1 MLILHL
7 IATSVMVGVIWV
19 IQLVHYPSFHFVE
32 LKQYT
37 TFQRFHMARISY
49 VVIPAMLTEL
59 FTLIL
64 VVISMDQID
73 ILVLASAILL
83 IFIWLMTA
91 VFFSGVHQK
100 LTLGYD
106 QTVVD
111 KLVKLNWGRTLLW
124 TLRLLLISCLLYTSP
139 SPRDRG

>member
-37 TFQRFHMARISY
+37 PFQRFHMARISY

-64 VVISMDQID
+64 IVISMDQID
-73 ILVLASAILL
+73 TLIVASAILL

-124 TLRLLLISCLLYTSP
+124 TLRLFLIFAYAL
-139 SPRDRG
+139 

>member
-1 MLILHL
+1 MLIIHL

-19 IQLVHYPSFHFVE
+19 IQLVHYPSFHFIE

-37 TFQRFHMARISY
+37 TFQRFHMSKISY

-64 VVISMDQID
+64 IIISMDQID
-73 ILVLASAILL
+73 TLVLASAILL
-83 IFIWLMTA
+83 IFIWLITA

-100 LTLGYD
+100 LTLGYNK
-106 QTVVD
+106 TIVD

-124 TLRLLLISCLLYTSP
+124 TLRLFLISACAL
-139 SPRDRG
+139 

>member
-1 MLILHL
+1 MLVIHL
-7 IATSVMVGVIWV
+7 IATSIMVGVIWV
-19 IQLVHYPSFHFVE
+19 IQLVHYPSFHFIE

-37 TFQRFHMARISY
+37 TFQRFHMSRISF

-64 VVISMDQID
+64 FIISTDPID
-73 ILVLASAILL
+73 TLVTVSGLLLVL
-83 IFIWLMTA
+83 IWLMTA

-106 QTVVD
+106 KTVVD

-124 TLRLLLISCLLYTSP
+124 TLRLLLIYAYTL
-139 SPRDRG
+139 

>member
-64 VVISMDQID
+64 IVISMDQID

-124 TLRLLLISCLLYTSP
+124 TLRLLLISIYML
-139 SPRDRG
+139 

>member
-1 MLILHL
+1 MLIIHL

-19 IQLVHYPSFHFVE
+19 IQLVHYPSFHFIE

-37 TFQRFHMARISY
+37 TFQRFHMSRISY

-64 VVISMDQID
+64 IVISMDQID
-73 ILVLASAILL
+73 TLVLASAILL

-124 TLRLLLISCLLYTSP
+124 TLRLLLIYLHVMKTFKTSLL
-139 SPRDRG
+139 

>member
-106 QTVVD
+106 QTTVD

-124 TLRLLLISCLLYTSP
+124 TLRLLLISIYML
-139 SPRDRG
+139 

>member
-1 MLILHL
+1 MLIIHL
-7 IATSVMVGVIWV
+7 IATSVMVGVIWI
-19 IQLVHYPSFHFVE
+19 IQLVHYPSFHFIE

-37 TFQRFHMARISY
+37 TFQRFHMSRISY

-59 FTLIL
+59 FTIILI
-64 VVISMDQID
+64 VISMDQID
-73 ILVLASAILL
+73 TLVLASAILL
-83 IFIWLMTA
+83 MFIWLMTA

-106 QTVVD
+106 QIVVD

-124 TLRLLLISCLLYTSP
+124 TLRLLLISVYML
-139 SPRDRG
+139 

>member
-1 MLILHL
+1 MLVLHL

-19 IQLVHYPSFHFVE
+19 IQLVHYPSFHFIE

-37 TFQRFHMARISY
+37 DFQRFHMSRISY
-49 VVIPAMLTEL
+49 VVVPAMFTEL

-64 VVISMDQID
+64 IVISMDQID
-73 ILVLASAILL
+73 NLVLASAILL

-124 TLRLLLISCLLYTSP
+124 TLRLLLISIYML
-139 SPRDRG
+139 

>member
-1 MLILHL
+1 
-7 IATSVMVGVIWV
+7 MVGVIWT
-19 IQLVHYPSFHFVE
+19 IQLVHYPSFHFIE

-37 TFQRFHMARISY
+37 TFQRFHMSRISY

-64 VVISMDQID
+64 IVISIDQID
-73 ILVLASAILL
+73 NLVLASAILL

-124 TLRLLLISCLLYTSP
+124 TLRLLLISIYML
-139 SPRDRG
+139 

>member
-1 MLILHL
+1 MLIIHL
-7 IATSVMVGVIWV
+7 IATSVMVGVIWI
-19 IQLVHYPSFHFVE
+19 IQLVHYPSFHFIE

-37 TFQRFHMARISY
+37 TFQRFHMSRISY

-64 VVISMDQID
+64 IVISMDQID
-73 ILVLASAILL
+73 TLVLASAILL
-83 IFIWLMTA
+83 IFIWLITA

-124 TLRLLLISCLLYTSP
+124 TLRLLFISIYML
-139 SPRDRG
+139 

>member
-7 IATSVMVGVIWV
+7 TATSVMVGVIWV

-32 LKQYT
+32 LKQYN
-37 TFQRFHMARISY
+37 TFQRFHMSRISY
-49 VVIPAMLTEL
+49 VVIPAMLAEL

-64 VVISMDQID
+64 ILISMDQID
-73 ILVLASAILL
+73 TLVLASAILL

-111 KLVKLNWGRTLLW
+111 KLIKLNWGRTLLW
-124 TLRLLLISCLLYTSP
+124 TLRLLLISIYML
-139 SPRDRG
+139 

>member
-1 MLILHL
+1 MLITHL
-7 IATSVMVGVIWV
+7 IATSVMVGVIWI
-19 IQLVHYPSFHFVE
+19 IQLVHYPSFHFIE
-32 LKQYT
+32 LNQYT
-37 TFQRFHMARISY
+37 TFQRFHMSRISY

-64 VVISMDQID
+64 IIISMDQVDPI
-73 ILVLASAILL
+73 ILASALL
-83 IFIWLMTA
+83 LTVIWLMTA

-106 QTVVD
+106 KAVVE

-124 TLRLLLISCLLYTSP
+124 TLRLLLVSIVII
-139 SPRDRG
+139 

>member
-7 IATSVMVGVIWV
+7 TATSVMVGVIWV

-32 LKQYT
+32 LKQYN
-37 TFQRFHMARISY
+37 TFQRFHMSRISY

-64 VVISMDQID
+64 IIISMDQID
-73 ILVLASAILL
+73 TLVLASAILL

-124 TLRLLLISCLLYTSP
+124 TLRLLLISIYML
-139 SPRDRG
+139 

>member
-37 TFQRFHMARISY
+37 TFQRFHMSRISY

-64 VVISMDQID
+64 IVISMDKID
-73 ILVLASAILL
+73 ILVAASAILL

-124 TLRLLLISCLLYTSP
+124 TLRLLLISIYMI
-139 SPRDRG
+139 

>member
-19 IQLVHYPSFHFVE
+19 IQLVHYPSFHFIE

-37 TFQRFHMARISY
+37 TFQRFHMSRISY

-64 VVISMDQID
+64 IIISMDQID
-73 ILVLASAILL
+73 TLVLASAILL
-83 IFIWLMTA
+83 IFIWLITA

-124 TLRLLLISCLLYTSP
+124 TLRLLFISIYML
-139 SPRDRG
+139 

>member
-7 IATSVMVGVIWV
+7 TATSVMVGVIWV

-32 LKQYT
+32 LKQYN
-37 TFQRFHMARISY
+37 TFQRFHMSRISY

-64 VVISMDQID
+64 IVISMDQID
-73 ILVLASAILL
+73 TLVHASAILL

-111 KLVKLNWGRTLLW
+111 KLIKLNWGRTLLW
-124 TLRLLLISCLLYTSP
+124 TLRLLLISIYML
-139 SPRDRG
+139 

>member
-1 MLILHL
+1 MLIIHL
-7 IATSVMVGVIWV
+7 IATSVMVGVIWT
-19 IQLVHYPSFHFVE
+19 IQLVHYPSFHFIE
-32 LKQYT
+32 LNQYT
-37 TFQRFHMARISY
+37 TFQRFHMSRISY

-64 VVISMDQID
+64 IMISMDQVDPI
-73 ILVLASAILL
+73 ILASALLL
-83 IFIWLMTA
+83 IVIWLMTA

-106 QTVVD
+106 QVVVE

-124 TLRLLLISCLLYTSP
+124 TLRLLLFSIYII
-139 SPRDRG
+139 

>member
-37 TFQRFHMARISY
+37 TFQRFHMSRISY

-64 VVISMDQID
+64 IVISMDQID
-73 ILVLASAILL
+73 TLVVASAILL

-124 TLRLLLISCLLYTSP
+124 TLRLLLISIYML
-139 SPRDRG
+139 

>member
-1 MLILHL
+1 MLIIHL

-19 IQLVHYPSFHFVE
+19 IQLVHYPSFHFIE

-37 TFQRFHMARISY
+37 TFQRFHMSRISY

-64 VVISMDQID
+64 IVISMDQID
-73 ILVLASAILL
+73 TLVLASAILL
-83 IFIWLMTA
+83 IFIWLITA
-91 VFFSGVHQK
+91 VFFSGAHQK

-124 TLRLLLISCLLYTSP
+124 TLRLLLISIYML
-139 SPRDRG
+139 

>member
-7 IATSVMVGVIWV
+7 IATSVMVGVILV

-106 QTVVD
+106 QTAVD

-124 TLRLLLISCLLYTSP
+124 TLRLLLISIYML
-139 SPRDRG
+139 

>member
-1 MLILHL
+1 MLIIHL
-7 IATSVMVGVIWV
+7 IATSVMVGVIWT
-19 IQLVHYPSFHFVE
+19 IQLVHYPSFHFIE

-37 TFQRFHMARISY
+37 TFQRFHMSRISY

-64 VVISMDQID
+64 IIISMDQID
-73 ILVLASAILL
+73 TLVLASAILL
-83 IFIWLMTA
+83 IFIWLITA

-124 TLRLLLISCLLYTSP
+124 TLRLLLISIYML
-139 SPRDRG
+139 

>member
-1 MLILHL
+1 MLIIHL

-19 IQLVHYPSFHFVE
+19 IQLVHYPSFHFIE

-37 TFQRFHMARISY
+37 TFQRFHMSRISY

-64 VVISMDQID
+64 IIISMDQID
-73 ILVLASAILL
+73 TLVLASAILL
-83 IFIWLMTA
+83 IFIWLITA

-111 KLVKLNWGRTLLW
+111 KLVRLNWGRTLLW
-124 TLRLLLISCLLYTSP
+124 TLRLLFISIYML
-139 SPRDRG
+139 

>member
-19 IQLVHYPSFHFVE
+19 IQLVHYPSFNFIE

-64 VVISMDQID
+64 IVISMDYID
-73 ILVLASAILL
+73 TLVLASAISL
-83 IFIWLMTA
+83 IFIWLITA
-91 VFFSGVHQK
+91 VFFSGVHQR

-124 TLRLLLISCLLYTSP
+124 TLRLLFISIYML
-139 SPRDRG
+139 

>member
-1 MLILHL
+1 MLIIHL

-19 IQLVHYPSFHFVE
+19 IQLVHYPSFHFIE

-37 TFQRFHMARISY
+37 TFQRFHMSRISY
-49 VVIPAMLTEL
+49 VVIPAMVTEL

-64 VVISMDQID
+64 IIISMDQID
-73 ILVLASAILL
+73 TLVLASAILL
-83 IFIWLMTA
+83 IFIWLITA

-124 TLRLLLISCLLYTSP
+124 TLRLFLISIYML
-139 SPRDRG
+139 

>member
-1 MLILHL
+1 MLIIHL
-7 IATSVMVGVIWV
+7 IATSVMVGVIWI
-19 IQLVHYPSFHFVE
+19 IQLVHYPSFHFID

-37 TFQRFHMARISY
+37 TFQRFHMSRISY

-64 VVISMDQID
+64 IIISMDQID
-73 ILVLASAILL
+73 TLVLASAILL

-124 TLRLLLISCLLYTSP
+124 TLRLLLISIYML
-139 SPRDRG
+139 